1 MLVLIFHVGIK
12 IVIKYISCF
21 YMYRKAK
28 KHKNETN
35 SLLSSLRPGRL
46 QAIIKFSSPPLKKNS
61 SCCGIFPLSR
71 VFFISSKA
79 YSCFIFLIFFPFR
92 SLSFTQQLFK
102 MSSAFVD
109 KTFNNGSAS
118 SSFGGSGISLSTSSI
133 CHCYPSCFLY
143 SSRAFSAMI
152 SPNDV
157 IAVVV
162 FGKLGN

>member
-1 MLVLIFHVGIK
+1 
-12 IVIKYISCF
+12 
-21 YMYRKAK
+21 
-28 KHKNETN
+28 
-35 SLLSSLRPGRL
+35 
-46 QAIIKFSSPPLKKNS
+46 
-61 SCCGIFPLSR
+61 
-71 VFFISSKA
+71 
-79 YSCFIFLIFFPFR
+79 
-92 SLSFTQQLFK
+92 

-118 SSFGGSGISLSTSSI
+118 SSFGGLGISLSTSSI
-133 CHCYPSCFLY
+133 CHCYASCFLY